1 MKAAFFLL
9 VAFSLVTKSAGF
21 VVERPDGIG
30 IDLEVDDEI
39 GGENEDVS
47 DFLVDSN
54 VDTSECSTYKILKES
69 SRAQSFQR
77 HAGAFVCYNKGWYRF
92 QGEVETKMANSCPKR
107 NHCGWMVGEH
117 PTVDQGVV
125 RRKACFHWSNNCC
138 SFSANIRVRNC
149 GSFYVYKLLSNL
161 NYHWKLKLYCGS
173 GLADETGEN
182 SGESGS
188 GTAAINSGEGSSPA

>member
-1 MKAAFFLL
+1 MVTAKWLDLLYIWFL
-9 VAFSLVTKSAGF
+9 
-21 VVERPDGIG
+21 
-30 IDLEVDDEI
+30 
-39 GGENEDVS
+39 
-47 DFLVDSN
+47 
-54 VDTSECSTYKILKES
+54 ECSTYKILNES

-77 HAGAFVCYNKGWYRF
+77 HAGAFVYKKKGWYRF

-149 GSFYVYKLLSNL
+149 GSYYVYELLSNL

-173 GLADETGEN
+173 GLADDTAEN
-182 SGESGS
+182 SGKHNCSLWNTS
-188 GTAAINSGEGSSPA
+188 TVWRRQKNSSETRQN